1 MAFTTQTRWSVCNDH
16 WEIRLLNNGIEIAR
30 MSWREWQNL
39 PANYPF
45 ASGPE
50 MPNDILA
57 DDLFLAAVSEN
68 KRRRR
73 AALPQK
79 ARLTVVDGGL
89 E

>member
-50 MPNDILA
+50 PGIARARWRTRRPSLRA
-57 DDLFLAAVSEN
+57 ARGYLAAW
-68 KRRRR
+68 
-73 AALPQK
+73 
-79 ARLTVVDGGL
+79 
-89 E
+89 